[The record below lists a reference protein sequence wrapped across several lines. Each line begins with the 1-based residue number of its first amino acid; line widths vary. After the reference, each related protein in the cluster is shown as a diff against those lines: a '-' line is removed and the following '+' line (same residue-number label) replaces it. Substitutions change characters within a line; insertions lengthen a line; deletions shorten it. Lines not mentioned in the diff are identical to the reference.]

1 MARATISE
9 DSARALQRLRDDGC
23 EVFGPGPVTRGQGPP
38 TAGEATEAMPGS
50 HVQVRCGGRFVEGLG
65 GTPDEAVR
73 DALAKL
79 EGYDPTGSVI
89 G

>member
-1 MARATISE
+1 VADATLSD
-9 DSARALQRLRDDGC
+9 DSARALQRLRDEGC

-38 TAGEATEAMPGS
+38 IGGEGVEAMPGA
-50 HVQVRCGGRFVEGLG
+50 HVQVRCGHRFVEGLG

-79 EGYDPTGSVI
+79 EGEDRTGSVI